1 MLPPA
6 TQHHLPPSGHK
17 PQPEVQQRPI
27 VQFTFILLA
36 GVLLVYALRV
46 LDDVLLPLA
55 FAGVFTLLLLP
66 ICRWLEAKGLGRI
79 WAIILC
85 LLLLIVIFAGIVLA
99 FGSQLTQFKDEIPKL
114 QTKTMEF
121 FNQAQ
126 EWAHQRF
133 GYKPMSIEEV
143 KESTVKALKKSG
155 GTYLGTTLNTTTSA
169 LSNLAQVLIYIF
181 CLLLYRDHL
190 RQFMFRFVAP
200 DKRTVVLHTVD
211 NIQTVVQA
219 YISGLLKVIV
229 IVAVLN
235 GIGLLALG
243 VKFAIFFAIF
253 ASVLAVIPYIGIMI
267 GATIPAIITLV
278 ETGSPLHAA
287 GVIGV
292 FVFVQF
298 LEGNFITP
306 MITGSQVSI
315 NPLAAILALILG
327 NELWGTPGMILSIPI
342 MAVIKVV
349 LDANKATE
357 PWGFLLGD
365 TAEGEDSTKPD
376 KDKNKELS
384 WWDRLLGRKPN
395 TAN

>member
-1 MLPPA
+1 M
-6 TQHHLPPSGHK
+6 
-17 PQPEVQQRPI
+17 
-27 VQFTFILLA
+27 
-36 GVLLVYALRV
+36 
-46 LDDVLLPLA
+46 
-55 FAGVFTLLLLP
+55 
-66 ICRWLEAKGLGRI
+66 
-79 WAIILC
+79 
-85 LLLLIVIFAGIVLA
+85 
-99 FGSQLTQFKDEIPKL
+99 
-114 QTKTMEF
+114 
-121 FNQAQ
+121 
-126 EWAHQRF
+126 
-133 GYKPMSIEEV
+133 
-143 KESTVKALKKSG
+143 
-155 GTYLGTTLNTTTSA
+155 
-169 LSNLAQVLIYIF
+169 
-181 CLLLYRDHL
+181 
-190 RQFMFRFVAP
+190 
-200 DKRTVVLHTVD
+200 LHTVD

-235 GIGLLALG
+235 GIGLVALG

-267 GATIPAIITLV
+267 GATLPALITLV
-278 ETGSPLHAA
+278 ETGSPLQAL

-349 LDANKATE
+349 LDASKVTE

-365 TAEGEDSTKPD
+365 TAEGEDSTKPG
-376 KDKNKELS
+376 NEKELT
-384 WWDRLLGRKPN
+384 WWQRVMGRK
-395 TAN
+395 AKEAS

>member
-6 TQHHLPPSGHK
+6 TQHNLPPSGHR
-17 PQPEVQQRPI
+17 PQPEVKQRPI
-27 VQFTFILLA
+27 VQFTVMLLA
-36 GVLLVYALRV
+36 GVLLVYTLKV

-55 FAGVFTLLLLP
+55 FAAVFTLLLLP
-66 ICRWLEAKGLGRI
+66 ICRWLEAKGLGRV
-79 WAIILC
+79 WAIIIC
-85 LLLLIVIFAGIVLA
+85 LLLLMLLFAGIIIG
-99 FGSQLTQFKDEIPKL
+99 FGSQLTQFKDELPKL
-114 QTKTMEF
+114 QVKSMEF
-121 FNQAQ
+121 FDQAQ
-126 EWAHQRF
+126 EWAHRRF
-133 GYKPMSIEEV
+133 GYQPMTIADV
-143 KESTVKALKKSG
+143 KESTIKALKKSG
-155 GTYLGTTLNTTTSA
+155 GTYLGTTLNVTTSA
-169 LSNLAQVLIYIF
+169 ISNLLQVLIYIF

-200 DKRTVVLHTVD
+200 DKRTGVLHTVD
-211 NIQTVVQA
+211 SIQTVVQA

-229 IVAVLN
+229 IVAILN
-235 GIGLLALG
+235 GVGLLVLG

-253 ASVLAVIPYIGIMI
+253 ASVLAVIPYIGILI

-278 ETGSPLHAA
+278 ETGSPLQAA

-292 FVFVQF
+292 FVVVQF

-342 MAVIKVV
+342 IAVIKVV
-349 LDANKATE
+349 LDASKTTE

-365 TAEGEDSTKPD
+365 TAEGEDSTKANP
-376 KDKNKELS
+376 KELS
-384 WWDRLLGRKPN
+384 WWDRIMGRK
-395 TAN
+395 TKEAG

>member
-1 MLPPA
+1 MFPPA

-17 PQPEVQQRPI
+17 PNPEVKQAPV
-27 VQFTFILLA
+27 VQFAFLMLGA
-36 GVLLVYALRV
+36 VLLVYTLRV
-46 LDDVLLPLA
+46 LDDVLLPLV
-55 FAGVFTLLLLP
+55 FSGVFALLLLP
-66 ICRWLEAKGLGRI
+66 ICRWLELRGLPRVL
-79 WAIILC
+79 AIILC
-85 LLLLIVIFAGIVLA
+85 LLLLVLIFAGFVLG
-99 FGSQLTQFKDEIPKL
+99 FGSQLTQFKSEIPKL
-114 QTKTMEF
+114 QAKTMEF
-121 FNQAQ
+121 FNTAQ

-133 GYKPMSIEEV
+133 GYQPMSIEDV
-143 KESTVKALKKSG
+143 KESTMKALKKSG
-155 GTYLGTTLNTTTSA
+155 GTYLGTTLNTTTAA
-169 LSNLAQVLIYIF
+169 LSNILQVFIYIF

-200 DKRTVVLHTVD
+200 DKRTAVLHTVD
-211 NIQTVVQA
+211 SIQTVVQA
-219 YISGLLKVIV
+219 YISGLVKVII

-235 GIGLLALG
+235 GIGLVALG

-278 ETGSPLHAA
+278 ETGSVVQAA
-287 GVIGV
+287 LVIGV
-292 FVFVQF
+292 FVVVQF

-349 LDANKATE
+349 LDANKVTE

-365 TAEGEDSTKPD
+365 TAEGDDSTKPGE
-376 KDKNKELS
+376 KQPGF
-384 WWDRLLGRKPN
+384 LGRLWGRVTGK
-395 TAN
+395 AA

>member
-1 MLPPA
+1 MLPPV

-17 PQPEVQQRPI
+17 PQPEVKQRPI
-27 VQFTFILLA
+27 VQFTFVLLA
-36 GVLLVYALRV
+36 GVLLVYSLRV

-66 ICRWLEAKGLGRI
+66 ICRWLEAKGLGRV

-85 LLLLIVIFAGIVLA
+85 LLLLIVLFAGIVLA

-114 QTKTMEF
+114 QTKTVEF

-155 GTYLGTTLNTTTSA
+155 GTYLGTTLNTTTNA

-219 YISGLLKVIV
+219 YISGLFKVII

-267 GATIPAIITLV
+267 GATVPAIITLV

-349 LDANKATE
+349 LDANKTTE

-384 WWDRLLGRKPN
+384 WWARLLGRKPN
-395 TAN
+395 AAN